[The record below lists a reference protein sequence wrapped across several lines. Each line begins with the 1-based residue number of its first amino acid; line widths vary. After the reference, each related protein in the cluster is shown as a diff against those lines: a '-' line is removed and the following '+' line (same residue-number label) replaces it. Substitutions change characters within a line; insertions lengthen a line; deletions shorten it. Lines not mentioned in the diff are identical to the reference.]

1 MKRCI
6 LLCILCTLAI
16 QVQAQTTSLQK
27 PVLTLEQQIKE
38 LQNPAWKKIHAAQMS
53 HELAQY
59 NVRLLEAENWNM
71 AASLTEETVDTAYYN
86 AAIARSSTNPDWNFS
101 QLDFTV
107 NYGYADSAVSV
118 RKALNY
124 DLNSGW
130 WRSQEVR
137 QVGIKGECASLC
149 STYTLRNYNK
159 DSLQTGGYRTLS
171 YGDFRESQNWNSSV
185 GDYVPSTRSG
195 GEVNEN
201 GYPTNSWMNYYD
213 AESGTF
219 KPGTYSEYTYNELN
233 YQTGTTT
240 INFNF
245 DSLIVYGTRN
255 SITLNSDNQ
264 IIEQLSE
271 VIPHGEYTE
280 PEWQFV
286 QRISINYSETM
297 MEQLQEKW
305 DADSSRW
312 QVDTQGFAFYTNP
325 DYPDSSVTY
334 KWDADTGQLLPLAK
348 LINSYDGDYN
358 LVEDFSYLYDV
369 ESEEFL
375 LVGNAKYT
383 YSTNGELVFE
393 EMHGGNGGELF
404 KTYEITYEYDEAGN
418 QIRSTQFNFSVNGEI
433 SSGTKNESIYNEDGF
448 AVGSASYKWDKEN
461 EIWVESYYYLGFVQ
475 LSDRVSQT
483 HNRTFSEWSGL
494 SENIRINALDDIPV
508 IFNPGT
514 IEVASGDTVAFKVM
528 AIDTNLE
535 IPHITVSDLP
545 NGAQF
550 DEETREFTW
559 IVGEAAPATVTAHAV
574 SSKGEFSIQINF
586 IAGLSNSIE
595 EAGDLPVVV
604 ELRQNYPNPFNPTTM
619 ISYQLS
625 GNGHVQL
632 KVYDIIG
639 REVATLVNERKTAG
653 NYQVQFDASSL
664 SSGMYVYRLLT
675 GNNAYTRKMM
685 LIK

>member
-6 LLCILCTLAI
+6 LLCMLYALAI
-16 QVQAQTTSLQK
+16 QVHAQTTSMQK

-38 LQNPAWKKIHAAQMS
+38 LQNPAWKKIHAAQIS
-53 HELAQY
+53 QELAQY
-59 NVRLLEAENWNM
+59 NVRQLEAENWNM

-86 AAIARSSTNPDWNFS
+86 ATIVRSSTNPDWNFS
-101 QLDFTV
+101 QLELTV

-130 WRSQEVR
+130 WRSQIVKQEG
-137 QVGIKGECASLC
+137 QKGECTSLC
-149 STYTLRNYNK
+149 NTYTVRIYNK
-159 DSLQTGGYRTLS
+159 DSLQTGGYRTLN
-171 YGDFRESQNWNSSV
+171 YKDFSESQNWSSSE
-185 GDYVPSTRSG
+185 GDFIPSYRSG

-201 GYPTNSWMNYYD
+201 GYSINSWTKYYD

-219 KPGTYSEYTYNELN
+219 KPSSYSEYTYNELN
-233 YQTGTTT
+233 YQTGLTT
-240 INFNF
+240 INFNL
-245 DSLIVYGTRN
+245 DSLIVYGTRT

-271 VIPHGEYTE
+271 IIPYGEYTE
-280 PEWQFV
+280 PEWQFEERI
-286 QRISINYSETM
+286 RISYSETM
-297 MEQLQEKW
+297 TEQLEEEW
-305 DADSSRW
+305 DADSSKW
-312 QVDTQGFAFYTNP
+312 HVETQGFSFYTNQS
-325 DYPDSSVTY
+325 YPDSSITY
-334 KWDADTGQLLPLAK
+334 KWDDDAEQLLPLAK
-348 LINSYDGDYN
+348 LINTYDGDYN
-358 LVEDFSYLYDV
+358 LVEDFRYLYDV
-369 ESEEFL
+369 ESEGFL

-383 YSTNGELVFE
+383 YNTDGKLVFE
-393 EMHGGNGGELF
+393 EMHGGDGGELF

-418 QIRSTQFNFSVNGEI
+418 QTRKTQFNFTIDGEI
-433 SSGTKNESIYNEDGF
+433 SSGTRNESIYSEDNF
-448 AVGSASYKWDKEN
+448 AVGSASYNWDKES
-461 EIWVESYYYLGFVQ
+461 ETWIESYYYHGFIQ
-475 LSDRVSQT
+475 LSERVTQT
-483 HNRTFSEWSGL
+483 HNRMFSAWSGL
-494 SENIRINALDDIPV
+494 SETIRISALDDIPV

-545 NGAQF
+545 EGAQF
-550 DEETREFTW
+550 DEETGEFKW

-574 SSKGEFSIQINF
+574 SSKGEFTIQINF

-595 EAGDLPVVV
+595 EAGDLPMVV